1 MGKKLR
7 VWGLDWGFGLSC
19 CDGGTR
25 IGDVG
30 ITSFPAIAAGR
41 GSSVS
46 PVPKCKGPGAP
57 GGTGGTRSL
66 WLSLHFV
73 SGVHVYLA
81 STIFAIVPSCMFDVP
96 S

>member
-30 ITSFPAIAAGR
+30 VTSFPAIAAGR

-57 GGTGGTRSL
+57 GPYGCLCIS
-66 WLSLHFV
+66 SAECN
-73 SGVHVYLA
+73 VYLA